1 MKTLYISD
9 SSNILIDTEENTA
22 NAVYSQRESIQR
34 IYLAEEPMH
43 VVYGSGEY
51 KREADVKK
59 DDLII
64 TFYTNDFENQM
75 IVVKSK
81 DWVNNLKKYNK
92 RQQELKEEWALKNKK
107 ECVGDSSEISCC
119 AA

>member
-1 MKTLYISD
+1 MKTLYISNG
-9 SSNILIDTEENTA
+9 SNILIDTEENTA
-22 NAVYSQRESIQR
+22 NAIDTQREAIQR

-64 TFYTNDFENQM
+64 TFYTDEFENRM

-81 DWVNNLKKYNK
+81 DWANNLKKYNK
-92 RQQELKEEWALKNKK
+92 RQQELKEEWALNKK
-107 ECVGDSSEISCC
+107 CDNDAPTCC

>member
-1 MKTLYISD
+1 MKTLYISNN
-9 SSNILIDTEENTA
+9 SNILIDTEENTA
-22 NAVYSQRESIQR
+22 NTIDIQREAIQR

-51 KREADVKK
+51 KREVDVKK

-64 TFYTNDFENQM
+64 TFYTDEFENRM

-81 DWVNNLKKYNK
+81 DWANNLKKYNK
-92 RQQELKEEWALKNKK
+92 RQQELKEKWAAEK
-107 ECVGDSSEISCC
+107 ECVSEATTCC

>member
-1 MKTLYISD
+1 MKTLYICNN
-9 SSNILIDTEENTA
+9 SNILIDTEENTA
-22 NAVYSQRESIQR
+22 NAIDTQREAIQR

-51 KREADVKK
+51 KREVDVKK

-64 TFYTNDFENQM
+64 TFYTDEFENRM

-81 DWVNNLKKYNK
+81 DWANNLKKYNK
-92 RQQELKEEWALKNKK
+92 RQQELKEKWALEKK
-107 ECVGDSSEISCC
+107 CADEASPCC
-119 AA
+119 DCCEP

>member
-1 MKTLYISD
+1 MKTLYISNC
-9 SSNILIDTEENTA
+9 SNILIDTEENTA
-22 NAVYSQRESIQR
+22 NTIDTQREAIQR

-51 KREADVKK
+51 KREVDVKK

-64 TFYTNDFENQM
+64 TFYTDDFENRM

-81 DWVNNLKKYNK
+81 DWANNLKKYNK
-92 RQQELKEEWALKNKK
+92 RQQELKEEWAAEKGYTD
-107 ECVGDSSEISCC
+107 ETATCC

>member
-1 MKTLYISD
+1 MKTLYICNN
-9 SSNILIDTEENTA
+9 SNILIDTEENTA
-22 NAVYSQRESIQR
+22 NAIDTQREAIQR

-51 KREADVKK
+51 KREVDVKK

-64 TFYTNDFENQM
+64 TFYTDDFENRM

-81 DWVNNLKKYNK
+81 DWANNLKKYNK
-92 RQQELKEEWALKNKK
+92 RQQELKEKWAAEKGCTD
-107 ECVGDSSEISCC
+107 EASPCC
-119 AA
+119 DCCEP

>member
-9 SSNILIDTEENTA
+9 GQNIFIDTEENTV
-22 NAVYSQRESIQR
+22 NTISGQREAIQR

-51 KREADVKK
+51 KRELDVKK
-59 DDLII
+59 DDLIV
-64 TFYTNDFENQM
+64 TFYTDDFENRM
-75 IVVKSK
+75 IVVKNK

-92 RQQELKEEWALKNKK
+92 HMQEEKEKWAANQKTGG
-107 ECVGDSSEISCC
+107 ECCENTCC
-119 AA
+119 PA